1 MEFFV
6 ILVNSKKLLTNITGR
21 SVMKLVTVKVLKMNK
36 SYNLKIIS
44 STKKLVN

>member
-1 MEFFV
+1 MKFFE
-6 ILVNSKKLLTNITGR
+6 ILVNSKKPLTNITRG